1 MPITYQR
8 LGNSG
13 GGMVVEISAYPNTQ
27 ITLSNEKNTYIKTTD
42 EKGKAIFKGVKAGTY
57 TAMCTVNTKQFTQS
71 ITLVD
76 TIKAGL
82 PSAQIKGLPLKSKIK
97 LSNGIKMILMN
108 KNLSGHP
115 ANSGTFVSEYIVE
128 CTTPEPLTYD
138 LTSLNKDFLV
148 KYYDRLNQAEK
159 KTIIQRNFTYMWLNQ
174 PGSETYK
181 LTIEMSSY
189 FWIPSATEVGDGRV
203 EDGVNIGFGG
213 SESKI
218 KRDQYSAVK
227 SWFLRTIKRVNG
239 NYHPFYVD
247 DNGVVNFKKIEH
259 PEAYGIVPA
268 CDISLDAY
276 VALDDDGYYRIL
288 GM

>member
-1 MPITYQR
+1 
-8 LGNSG
+8 
-13 GGMVVEISAYPNTQ
+13 
-27 ITLSNEKNTYIKTTD
+27 
-42 EKGKAIFKGVKAGTY
+42 
-57 TAMCTVNTKQFTQS
+57 
-71 ITLVD
+71 
-76 TIKAGL
+76 
-82 PSAQIKGLPLKSKIK
+82 
-97 LSNGIKMILMN
+97 
-108 KNLSGHP
+108 
-115 ANSGTFVSEYIVE
+115 
-128 CTTPEPLTYD
+128 
-138 LTSLNKDFLV
+138 
-148 KYYDRLNQAEK
+148 
-159 KTIIQRNFTYMWLNQ
+159 
-174 PGSETYK
+174 
-181 LTIEMSSY
+181 MSSY

-239 NYHPFYVD
+239 NYRPFYVD

-259 PEAYGIVPA
+259 PETYGIVPA

>member
-1 MPITYQR
+1 
-8 LGNSG
+8 
-13 GGMVVEISAYPNTQ
+13 MVVKISAYPNTQ
-27 ITLSNEKNTYIKTTD
+27 ITLSNEKSTYIKTTD
-42 EKGKAIFKGVKAGTY
+42 EKGKAVFKGLKAGSY

-174 PGSETYK
+174 TGSETYK

-239 NYHPFYVD
+239 NYRPFYVD

-259 PEAYGIVPA
+259 PETYGIVPA